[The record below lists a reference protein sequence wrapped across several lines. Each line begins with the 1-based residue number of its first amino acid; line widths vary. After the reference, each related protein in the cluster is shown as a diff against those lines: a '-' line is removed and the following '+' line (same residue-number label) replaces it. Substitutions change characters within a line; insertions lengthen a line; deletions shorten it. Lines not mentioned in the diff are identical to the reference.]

1 MAVPHQ
7 TGRARSGE
15 LSIHYR
21 KLGTPGDTPILIVH
35 GLSYFSYDWLG
46 VAHSL
51 GAGREVVA
59 MDMRGF
65 GDSDWSPSHDYG
77 VPAMAEDIVSVLDHL
92 RWTRALLVGHSMG
105 GRSAACAAARHP
117 HRVAGLVLVDY
128 SPENAPTGAR
138 RTTELVGNQ
147 PDAFASIEAAMR
159 YFGKGDRERFA
170 AYLKKTDSG
179 WAAKR
184 DLYFRDQFRRAL
196 QSGERPKLGVD
207 MWQLLGEV
215 RCPILSLRGARSDMY
230 AAGTVEKMKA
240 ANPRLQ
246 VVEIPDAGH
255 DIAGD
260 NPGGLVAAL
269 ESYLKEEQHEHAR
282 H

>member
-179 WAAKR
+179 ASFLVWMSASGI
-184 DLYFRDQFRRAL
+184 LRRF
-196 QSGERPKLGVD
+196 QVIP
-207 MWQLLGEV
+207 
-215 RCPILSLRGARSDMY
+215 LSRYLMLTPSPGSDWM
-230 AAGTVEKMKA
+230 GPCSSWPSPTSSVSML
-240 ANPRLQ
+240 PSIR
-246 VVEIPDAGH
+246 
-255 DIAGD
+255 
-260 NPGGLVAAL
+260 
-269 ESYLKEEQHEHAR
+269 
-282 H
+282 

>member
-1 MAVPHQ
+1 MAVPHE
-7 TGRARSGE
+7 TGRARSGD

-21 KLGTPGDTPILIVH
+21 KLGRPGGTPILIVH

-46 VAHSL
+46 VAQSL

-65 GDSDWSPSHDYG
+65 GDSDWSASRDYG
-77 VPAMAEDIVSVLDHL
+77 VAAMAQDIVNLLDHL
-92 RWTRALLVGHSMG
+92 RWARALLVGHSMG
-105 GRSAACAAARHP
+105 GRSTTCVAARHP
-117 HRVAGLVLVDY
+117 KRVAALALVDY
-128 SPENAPTGAR
+128 SPENAAAGAR

-147 PDAFASIEAAMR
+147 PDNFASIEAAMR
-159 YFGKGDRERFA
+159 YSGKGERARFE
-170 AYLKKTDSG
+170 AYLRKTESG
-179 WAAKR
+179 WAVKR
-184 DLYFRDQFRRAL
+184 DLYFRDQFRRTL

-230 AAGTVEKMKA
+230 AEETVPKMKA
-240 ANPRLQ
+240 ANPGLQ
-246 VVEIPDAGH
+246 LVEIPDAGH

-269 ESYLKEEQHEHAR
+269 GAFMTL
-282 H
+282 

>member
-1 MAVPHQ
+1 MAVPHR

-21 KLGTPGDTPILIVH
+21 RLGRPGDTPILIVH

-46 VAHSL
+46 VAHAL
-51 GAGREVVA
+51 GVAREVVA

-65 GDSDWSPSHDYG
+65 GDSDWSPSRDYG
-77 VPAMAEDIVSVLDHL
+77 VPAMAGDIANLLDHL
-92 RWTRALLVGHSMG
+92 GWIRVFLVGHSMG
-105 GRSAACAAARHP
+105 GRSATCAAARQP
-117 HRVAGLVLVDY
+117 DRVAGLALVDY
-128 SPENAPTGAR
+128 SPENAAAGAK
-138 RTTELVGNQ
+138 RTSELVGNQ
-147 PDAFASIEAAMR
+147 PDTFASIEAAMR
-159 YFGKGDRERFA
+159 YFGKDDQERFD
-170 AYLKKTDSG
+170 AYLKKIDSG
-179 WAAKR
+179 WAVKR

-196 QSGERPKLGVD
+196 QSGERPRLGVD

-230 AAGTVEKMKA
+230 AAETVPKMKS
-240 ANPRLQ
+240 ANPGLQ
-246 VVEIPDAGH
+246 LVEIPDAGH

-269 ESYLKEEQHEHAR
+269 GAFMTL
-282 H
+282 

>member
-77 VPAMAEDIVSVLDHL
+77 SCP
-92 RWTRALLVGHSMG
+92 
-105 GRSAACAAARHP
+105 RSAT
-117 HRVAGLVLVDY
+117 G
-128 SPENAPTGAR
+128 GAR
-138 RTTELVGNQ
+138 RRSSPPRSTRTT
-147 PDAFASIEAAMR
+147 
-159 YFGKGDRERFA
+159 
-170 AYLKKTDSG
+170 
-179 WAAKR
+179 
-184 DLYFRDQFRRAL
+184 
-196 QSGERPKLGVD
+196 RPRCRSSPR
-207 MWQLLGEV
+207 V
-215 RCPILSLRGARSDMY
+215 RSSP
-230 AAGTVEKMKA
+230 T
-240 ANPRLQ
+240 
-246 VVEIPDAGH
+246 
-255 DIAGD
+255 
-260 NPGGLVAAL
+260 
-269 ESYLKEEQHEHAR
+269 
-282 H
+282 